1 MRILLD
7 NEGYVSQWTTKDD
20 AGCMSDNDIV
30 IVTPEGFDLYAFREE
45 FRHYKIV
52 DGVLVKDENRV
63 LPEREKTTQEQIAEL
78 KAQLSATD
86 YKVIK
91 CSECQLLGM
100 DMPYDVAELHA
111 ERQAIRD
118 QINQLERGNTYTEEE

>member
-7 NEGYVSQWTTKDD
+7 NDGYVSQWIEKDD
-20 AGCMSDNDIV
+20 VGYMSDNDIV
-30 IVTPEGFDLYAFREE
+30 IATPEGFDFSAFRGEC
-45 FRHYKIV
+45 RYYKVV
-52 DGVLVKDENRV
+52 DGVLVKDETRV
-63 LPEREKTTQEQIAEL
+63 IPEREKTTQEQIAEL

-91 CSECQLLGM
+91 CSECQLAGEE
-100 DMPYDVAELHA
+100 MPYDVAELHA

-118 QINQLERGNTYTEEE
+118 QINKLEQEG